1 MRVILNLFIFVLFI
15 TISNAST
22 NNNDIKIIEKDN
34 LINSL
39 NLETFDNF
47 LISLESFEGIKNEYF
62 KVPNEKNVN
71 KIRSQFIFNNRF
83 NTLDLLLR
91 FKAVTAK
98 QPEYL
103 FKIYQ
108 IALSKTKNL
117 NYIKD
122 DANLLSSDEL
132 LMSYFVEEL
141 INVLGL
147 KEENF
152 NRANLIGNSNDITTC
167 MGDENCE
174 EPTEAEKL
182 FKLLPAATFLYGAT
196 LSDYASILKGTT
208 KTYDASLA
216 TTWSAR
222 QEYKNISLDR
232 DIADGDNTAARV
244 TAIEAGTGSQM
255 VNNYDQLNLN
265 KAYAYGLSGAGVTIN
280 IMDADLCASSPEL
293 TGKSITTFGSGTT
306 SSASSNHGCHVITAA
321 LGNYDGNSSST
332 QTWSGTYDLMD
343 YSMMGVAYNAKLHFA
358 DFNGDNTTCN
368 GSSDTDCWGPQHWE
382 LALEDAKA
390 KGAKV
395 SSHSWGYSPDGAIS
409 TAQLQAYATAN
420 SLNNYEALVAHQ
432 AIKTGGTYTDVGYLT
447 STATWTTTDW
457 QEYVSAINEFQETGV
472 YVNAMSND
480 NLGTYSTVFGGT
492 TNRND
497 ISSGLAVL
505 FPELQEAWI
514 NVANVGKTEDGTRA
528 LISSACADTAAF
540 CLSHD
545 GVETWA
551 NTYVSPG
558 TYYYDSYTGTSMAT
572 PQIAGAIAI
581 LWEAFPDNTPE
592 TITKRL
598 LLTADNSWFSSN
610 SCFLDSSGDND
621 YTASGDTWTD
631 YCGGTTGSVNYK
643 GIIHHYNTLYG
654 HGSADLFAALQPI
667 GKKQLVDN
675 RERAYP
681 VIGSLLLTSL
691 VFGDAMSL
699 SGEQALYRDQLDG
712 GFNFNLSSIVD
723 THQSRDTLNR
733 RLFTN
738 NNHIWSGT
746 FNNQGLNFATS
757 YQNDQDQDS
766 LSDDHKFYMS
776 FKSGRQSIFVGQK
789 YSIEQMLGLQNGN
802 TTSSILNRSTSN
814 NSILSLTE
822 ASENGQVIGSEFDL
836 NNRFSFTVVA
846 YNGEH
851 KTTDLNE
858 RGFLTN
864 LKHKSN
870 SNNISLFFGQNIESD
885 SILRSSGAGAF
896 GSFSGKT
903 YHAGMSFD
911 KKISN
916 NVYIAGLFDYGVVT
930 ESTSDGLFLD
940 DISNL
945 ETSQFNL
952 GIVIPNVLSKNDF
965 ATLKISQPLRTERG
979 TSRLNLPGLRDASG
993 KISMTSKN
1001 INLEPSGRELN
1012 FDVGYEKI
1020 LSSQSTFKLGTQLSF
1035 SPNHSNSNG
1044 NTNMLYSTYSINF

>member
-62 KVPNEKNVN
+62 KVPNENNVH
-71 KIRSQFIFNNRF
+71 KIKSQFIFNNRF

-196 LSDYASILKGTT
+196 LSDYAPIYAGTT
-208 KTYDASLA
+208 RTYDSALA
-216 TTWSAR
+216 TTWSGR
-222 QEYKNISLDR
+222 QEYRNVNLDR
-232 DIADGDNTAARV
+232 DIFDYYHELYTDSTFGNPYDLL
-244 TAIEAGTGSQM
+244 G
-255 VNNYDQLNLN
+255 VND
-265 KAYAYGLSGAGVTIN
+265 AYAYGLSGTGITIN
-280 IMDADLCASSPEL
+280 VTDNGLCADHTDME
-293 TGKSITTFGSGTT
+293 GKTVTTFGTVT
-306 SSASSNHGCHVITAA
+306 ESSALNTHGCHVVTTAVGA
-321 LGNYDGNSSST
+321 YNNNSNST
-332 QTWSGTYDLMD
+332 NQFSGDYDLLD
-343 YSMMGVAYNAKLHFA
+343 YSTMGVAYGSNLHFA
-358 DFNGDNTTCN
+358 TASGDGTACS
-368 GSSDTDCWGPQHWE
+368 GDSDTDCWGPQHWE
-382 LALEDAKA
+382 LRMEDAIA
-390 KGAKV
+390 NGAKV
-395 SSHSWGYSPDGAIS
+395 SINSWSFDDDLSVARV
-409 TAQLQAYATAN
+409 AAWATEN
-420 SLNNYEALVAHQ
+420 SKTNYESLVHFQTQKGLDSNRSGAVD
-432 AIKTGGTYTDVGYLT
+432 DVNEIGLT
-447 STATWTTTDW
+447 SSDMDWTVAQWT
-457 QEYVSAINEFQETGV
+457 EYVDALDNFQETGV
-472 YVNAMSND
+472 YIATQSND
-480 NLGTYSTVFGGT
+480 NSTAMSTVYGAASNMT
-492 TNRND
+492 AT
-497 ISSGLAVL
+497 SGALPEL
-505 FPELQEAWI
+505 FPELSEAWI
-514 NVANVGKTEDGTRA
+514 TVANTGVLADNSRI
-528 LISSACADTAAF
+528 LNSAPCGANAAY
-540 CLSHD
+540 CVSHD
-545 GVETWA
+545 GYDIMA
-551 NTYVSPG
+551 G
-558 TYYYDSYTGTSMAT
+558 TYQSGETVYYESKNGTSMAA
-572 PQIAGAIAI
+572 PQIGGAVA
-581 LWEAFPDNTPE
+581 LLFEAFPDNTPE
-592 TITKRL
+592 LITKRL
-598 LLTADNSWFSSN
+598 LLTADNSWFDDNVCFQDTDSN
-610 SCFLDSSGDND
+610 GSVDS
-621 YTASGDTWTD
+621 TD
-631 YCGGTTGSVNYK
+631 SFTNNCGGHIGVLEYN
-643 GIIHHYNTLYG
+643 GINHAYSELYG
-654 HGSADLFAALQPI
+654 HGNPDLYEALQPI

-675 RERAYP
+675 RERVYP
-681 VIGSLLLTSL
+681 VVGSLLLTSL

-712 GFNFNLSSIVD
+712 GFNFNLSSIVG
-723 THQSRDTLNR
+723 THQSRDTLNQ

-979 TSRLNLPGLRDASG
+979 TSRLNLPGLRDASR